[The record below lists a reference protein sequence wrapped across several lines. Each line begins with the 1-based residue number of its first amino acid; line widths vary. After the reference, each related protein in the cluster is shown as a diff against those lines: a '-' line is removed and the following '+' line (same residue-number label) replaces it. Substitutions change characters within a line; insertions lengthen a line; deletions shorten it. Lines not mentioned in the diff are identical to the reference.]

1 MYPYASRQVAPLKS
15 CCNLLQSFKENKS
28 RRKTLNSEVHSKD
41 GTLKYQMLLTI
52 QRFDSAVD
60 FSVIKVCEVAV
71 IDGTKM
77 TWRKEGEKK
86 HKVFFSSEFSFR

>member
-1 MYPYASRQVAPLKS
+1 
-15 CCNLLQSFKENKS
+15 
-28 RRKTLNSEVHSKD
+28 
-41 GTLKYQMLLTI
+41 MLLTV

-77 TWRKEGEKK
+77 TWRKKGEKK
-86 HKVFFSSEFSFR
+86 HNVFFSSEFSFR

>member
-1 MYPYASRQVAPLKS
+1 
-15 CCNLLQSFKENKS
+15 
-28 RRKTLNSEVHSKD
+28 
-41 GTLKYQMLLTI
+41 MLLTI

-86 HKVFFSSEFSFR
+86 HNVFFLQNFLFGNWCG